1 MAFKIRD
8 LMVNIAA
15 AADPEDLGVCA
26 GRHSIFLCGHHSPV
40 MACTGHRSPV
50 MDCTGHRSPIMD
62 CTGHRSPI
70 MGCTGHRSP
79 IMGCTGRRSPIGACA
94 TKRSAALGYTLGID
108 PGEALEELTAIKT
121 QLQAALADVD
131 EEIRELEDS
140 LQPKTVEDVESLQTK
155 LKEALEE
162 LDKIKS
168 DLGKK

>member
-15 AADPEDLGVCA
+15 AAEPENLGVCA
-26 GRHSIFLCGHHSPV
+26 GLYSLFLCGHHSPV
-40 MACTGHRSPV
+40 AACTGH
-50 MDCTGHRSPIMD
+50 HSPILT

-70 MGCTGHRSP
+70 MGCTGKRSP
-79 IMGCTGRRSPIGACA
+79 AFGTCTTKKSPMM
-94 TKRSAALGYTLGID
+94 GYTPGID

-131 EEIRELEDS
+131 EEIKELEDT
-140 LQPKTVEDVESLQTK
+140 LQPKTVEDVETLQTK

-168 DLGKK
+168 GLDKK